1 MNKRY
6 TIRGA
11 GWYYEEKDQ
20 HGEETGSLKAHVVGS
35 IYGGFSWACQ
45 DKGQQGDLG
54 PNYKGPTLPYLHPLT
69 CLNGQ

>member
-20 HGEETGSLKAHVVGS
+20 HGEETGSLKAHVVAVYMEGS
-35 IYGGFSWACQ
+35 VGRVKIRDSKVTWGQ
-45 DKGQQGDLG
+45 IIKGQHY
-54 PNYKGPTLPYLHPLT
+54 PIFIP
-69 CLNGQ
+69 